1 MGSIFR
7 PDGPVYE
14 FFRRFI
20 DVFKL
25 TFLWYIFSLPVVT
38 IGASTLAVYTVTLK
52 MVDDREG
59 YVARDFIK
67 AFKASL
73 KHGIPLGLITLASIY
88 LVYLNFS
95 LFYAIESNPLPL
107 LIIGILAG
115 IYFLLSLLYAY
126 PLAARYKNTI
136 RNILNNSF
144 QISIRYFGRT
154 LLLLFIIAFMIVF
167 FLYNETTIIFGI
179 LIGPAFI
186 MFTVSAFS
194 LRIFRRIEKDQ

>member
-1 MGSIFR
+1 
-7 PDGPVYE
+7 
-14 FFRRFI
+14 
-20 DVFKL
+20 
-25 TFLWYIFSLPVVT
+25 
-38 IGASTLAVYTVTLK
+38 
-52 MVDDREG
+52 
-59 YVARDFIK
+59 
-67 AFKASL
+67 
-73 KHGIPLGLITLASIY
+73 
-88 LVYLNFS
+88 
-95 LFYAIESNPLPL
+95 L
-107 LIIGILAG
+107 LIIGMLAG